1 MQDVVSAKTDPSAQW
16 REGTLLTSSCCSWD
30 VSPAQTRAAAE
41 HPSVMK
47 ALQML
52 RPCPLHPY
60 LALVG
65 SSPQT
70 LSFHGHAGGTM
81 PEPPLATGSTGR
93 GRGRGNRTGS
103 GCSDRHHVNTGSRE
117 KCHGSQPGLQ
127 LPLQNCT
134 GLP

>member
-1 MQDVVSAKTDPSAQW
+1 
-16 REGTLLTSSCCSWD
+16 
-30 VSPAQTRAAAE
+30 
-41 HPSVMK
+41 MK

-81 PEPPLATGSTGR
+81 PEPLAAPAGDGAEGTGR
-93 GRGRGNRTGS
+93 GVDVQTG
-103 GCSDRHHVNTGSRE
+103 T
-117 KCHGSQPGLQ
+117 
-127 LPLQNCT
+127 T
-134 GLP
+134 